1 MDFDCIFC
9 FLQDIDKTDHIK
21 PGKSAMYEVEVSNL
35 MPEFSTGI
43 NYDQG
48 GYKLQQKL
56 TERNRNVGRTD
67 DMTLIETLSNIRP
80 AINATEVLRSYPM
93 SALAQKQWSKYQM
106 FVLLWLAVHL
116 AMMVMYTVESQRMVW
131 DLRNVER
138 TILNTTTNLT
148 ETVRGGELQ
157 ATLADVLVFIFA
169 LAVFLAMLIPVIYDY
184 TQRHVSTFF
193 YK

>member
-1 MDFDCIFC
+1 
-9 FLQDIDKTDHIK
+9 
-21 PGKSAMYEVEVSNL
+21 MYEVEVSNL